1 MVNLAG
7 VERLPTPPFIDVVDT
22 EPSGTVRFALLGETE
37 HGVSMSLPTKFT
49 VPSAARA
56 AWADAASAMSTAALV
71 RRISSAF
78 PESARTEGFAKW
90 QASLGSGNALKIIA

>member
-71 RRISSAF
+71 RR
-78 PESARTEGFAKW
+78 GFH
-90 QASLGSGNALKIIA
+90 LRFLRVRGLKDLPNGRPV

>member
-37 HGVSMSLPTKFT
+37 HGVSMSLPAKFT
-49 VPSAARA
+49 VPSAARQPGR
-56 AWADAASAMSTAALV
+56 M
-71 RRISSAF
+71 R
-78 PESARTEGFAKW
+78 PAR
-90 QASLGSGNALKIIA
+90 